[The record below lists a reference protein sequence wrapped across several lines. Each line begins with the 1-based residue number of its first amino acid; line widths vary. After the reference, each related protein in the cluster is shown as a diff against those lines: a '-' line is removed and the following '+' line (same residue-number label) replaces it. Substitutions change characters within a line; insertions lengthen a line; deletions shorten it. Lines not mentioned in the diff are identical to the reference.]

1 MTSAE
6 RLAAATLTI
15 AELAA
20 HTGLSADTLRYY
32 EKANLISTVGRSAG
46 EQRRYAASD
55 LVWIEFLLRLR
66 DTGMSIVG
74 MQQFAG
80 LRRDGRAT
88 VAERLA
94 LLRAHR
100 LRLAER
106 IQRLQANGAAL
117 DENPLLPGSPGGR
130 VSRDDRYERGLRPA
144 VSTVFELGA
153 LPKAFRAQRAAR
165 PAGKVIIN
173 VGRGTP

>member
-15 AELAA
+15 AEVAA
-20 HTGLSADTLRYY
+20 RTGLSADTLRYY

-55 LVWIEFLLRLR
+55 LAWIEFLLRLR

-74 MQQFAG
+74 MQQFA
-80 LRRDGRAT
+80 
-88 VAERLA
+88 ERLA

-100 LRLAER
+100 QRLAER

-130 VSRDDRYERGLRPA
+130 VSRDNRYERGLRPA

-153 LPKAFRAQRAAR
+153 LPEAFRAQRAAR
-165 PAGKVIIN
+165 PPA
-173 VGRGTP
+173 R